1 MRWEKTNSNTIQ
13 KNQQSS
19 WLAVNQT
26 SEQMATIARD
36 GTTIQGQSMS
46 PAGVAN
52 QKIWYKLL
60 LVLYVYHVTLLVVVL
75 YIVRTSA
82 TSRTPTEK
90 DTLFI

>member
-1 MRWEKTNSNTIQ
+1 
-13 KNQQSS
+13 
-19 WLAVNQT
+19 
-26 SEQMATIARD
+26 MATIARD
-36 GTTIQGQSMS
+36 GTTIQGHPRS
-46 PAGVAN
+46 PAGVTN

-75 YIVRTSA
+75 YIAQTSA